1 MKRITDRN
9 SNGKAIVLD
18 DNKIEKAIERLADIE
33 DTFGEEYDLS
43 QIEDL
48 IKAKKVIG
56 KTIWGKAGRF
66 HMFTKNSEDIVSTT
80 IDYVLLMDNGI
91 ALRTLTCYVSINEIG
106 KRVFFDYE
114 EAKSVLKNDERL

>member
-33 DTFGEEYDLS
+33 DTFGEGYDLS

-48 IKAKKVIG
+48 IKAKKG
-56 KTIWGKAGRF
+56 NW
-66 HMFTKNSEDIVSTT
+66 
-80 IDYVLLMDNGI
+80 
-91 ALRTLTCYVSINEIG
+91 
-106 KRVFFDYE
+106 
-114 EAKSVLKNDERL
+114 